1 MPNITL
7 TFANDINT
15 SAQIGDVAYF
25 CSTIN
30 SAEFKTG
37 DNIKRIGKIKKIE
50 KNASNNWE
58 MTCGYGAN
66 LPLPSD
72 SDFIMFSKDNEVNT
86 SSALGYYA
94 EVRFV
99 NNSTVK
105 SELFATACN
114 VFISSK

>member
-1 MPNITL
+1 MPDVRL

-15 SAQIGDVAYF
+15 SAQIGDTAYF
-25 CSTIN
+25 CSTN
-30 SAEFKTG
+30 NNAGFKTG

-50 KNASNNWE
+50 KNSDGNWE
-58 MTCGYGAN
+58 MTCGHAIGHPYPA
-66 LPLPSD
+66 D
-72 SDFIMFSKDNEVNT
+72 SDYIMFSKNNEVNT

-105 SELFATACN
+105 GELFATACN